1 MYCYKWSWLT
11 VLELARGLGSLVK
24 NLTADPGIASSIPL
38 TPTKKTDKGDMTLY
52 WFFPETMLLCI
63 SALQLAR

>member
-11 VLELARGLGSLVK
+11 VLELARGLGSVVK
-24 NLTADPGIASSIPL
+24 HLTTDPGIASSIPL
-38 TPTKKTDKGDMTLY
+38 TPTKITDKGDMY